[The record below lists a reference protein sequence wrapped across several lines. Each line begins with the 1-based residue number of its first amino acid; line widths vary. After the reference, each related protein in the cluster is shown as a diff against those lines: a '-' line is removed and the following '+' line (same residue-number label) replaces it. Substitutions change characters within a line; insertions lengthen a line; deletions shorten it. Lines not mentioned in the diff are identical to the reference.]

1 MYSWILDTS
10 NSPNSVLYL
19 VYWLGCFPFPNNR
32 HQDILL
38 FFKGYVCHLLNLKRN
53 QLNRQVAMEFRGQKT
68 QVSSP
73 STDPMDQMKTTSEIL
88 RVVNGY
94 QLPVFQSTIGCKI
107 CVKNWCMQSKYQKMM
122 MLRRGRNMSF
132 ALHRGDP
139 TNENSTDWKWIGIEG
154 AHSSD
159 LA

>member
-1 MYSWILDTS
+1 MNSYNLEYFTNLDKGKLPYKQATLMGEMPSLVTSFITAKSMYSWILDTS

-32 HQDILL
+32 HQDLLL

-73 STDPMDQMKTTSEIL
+73 SMDPMDQMKTTSEIL

-107 CVKNWCMQSKYQKMM
+107 CVKN
-122 MLRRGRNMSF
+122 
-132 ALHRGDP
+132 
-139 TNENSTDWKWIGIEG
+139 
-154 AHSSD
+154 
-159 LA
+159 